1 MLSKSIERFISLMNL
16 LPKDAYLVINKNNK
30 NIPLIS
36 YINEMNLS
44 IDLDNTDETQEQPQ
58 IIETKITID
67 EDNILDETDTTIDV
81 INKKSNEL
89 IQKVSCEIA
98 AEDLST
104 ELNLFDS
111 EDEDKSD
118 DELVEEDLKETED
131 EIIDYDNNDNNTLEE
146 LTSKTLEENFEE
158 NPLAENELDENLSS
172 NINLIEEETIIDNT
186 SEFQAVDFVELEDN
200 NETPIEIIT
209 DVTTDEIPEIIQE
222 ETDINIE
229 DSQIIE
235 MLDEVSE
242 EEMNNNQV
250 VEHNEIDESIISLD
264 TEYSSDEINTE
275 SAEIITES
283 TEIATDDNNIEDLVQ
298 NPDFEN
304 ENFEVIELDD
314 TEIKD
319 IDVLVDL
326 EEESDEY
333 NLEKEIIEDVDK
345 VFTTMKNDN
354 EAISDTDLDFID
366 ELNNVEK
373 PISEMPEEVL
383 LTEEFEEV
391 EELIDLENNEDDLLL
406 APIEEVND
414 SISNTLEEDAGILK
428 TKNSSTPMVPIYD
441 AEIPQEDLVKSDPIE
456 QGDTVMHAKY
466 GKGVV
471 EKMVKYGTKTLYS
484 INFQNSGRTLL
495 DPTITE
501 IKKC

>member
-1 MLSKSIERFISLMNL
+1 MEENLIDSL
-16 LPKDAYLVINKNNK
+16 A
-30 NIPLIS
+30 
-36 YINEMNLS
+36 
-44 IDLDNTDETQEQPQ
+44 ET
-58 IIETKITID
+58 
-67 EDNILDETDTTIDV
+67 NSTIDV

-98 AEDLST
+98 TEDIST
-104 ELNLFDS
+104 ELKLFDS

-118 DELVEEDLKETED
+118 VELIEEDLQETED

-200 NETPIEIIT
+200 DETPIEIIT

-250 VEHNEIDESIISLD
+250 VELNEIDESIISLD

-283 TEIATDDNNIEDLVQ
+283 TEIATDDDNIEDLVQ